1 MSRSFFRD
9 FGSSKWCDPLSPET
23 LAVQLYKIQF
33 CGLILKKERKNMQL
47 NHTPPQKKLQQPP
60 QIKLV
65 WQLLRNWD
73 LLGVSSF
80 VGQEATGQAQ
90 MFLLRAFCLYRKSWG
105 LTCWNFNNISS
116 QLSFEIAAKTIQ
128 WDVSVWCVC
137 AAVQT
142 AQQSSLYL
150 PHAPLCCFQ
159 IWLLHC
165 SSTAGIESSKRNLRS
180 SRLLKS
186 HQSGL

>member
-1 MSRSFFRD
+1 MSRSFFKD
-9 FGSSKWCDPLSPET
+9 FGSNKWCGPLSPET

-33 CGLILKKERKNMQL
+33 CVLIKKKKKKHATKS
-47 NHTPPQKKLQQPP
+47 HTPEKNPTTTPKQTHMAAAEKLRH
-60 QIKLV
+60 V
-65 WQLLRNWD
+65 
-73 LLGVSSF
+73 GVSSF
-80 VGQEATGQAQ
+80 IGQEATGQGQ
-90 MFLLRAFCLYRKSWG
+90 VILLRAFCLYRKSWG
-105 LTCWNFNNISS
+105 VTCWNINNISS

-128 WDVSVWCVC
+128 WDVSVWRVC

-159 IWLLHC
+159 IWLLQC
-165 SSTAGIESSKRNLRS
+165 SSTSAIESSERNLRS